1 MLLDDLEA
9 LDISVLD
16 LDEEQKEQIFI
27 TSNENLKA
35 SATDL
40 KDAQTELSLKTSS
53 LSQESLEDINPENVN
68 LNYKKTEGMPDSYNY
83 TIWQAIMEIVVSAYR
98 ITTMSRDEISI
109 EDPTVYFVTTNSL
122 NSVLIAL
129 EMSTNAIM
137 VSIQFIS
144 NSQDE
149 TEASRKYNIQIF
161 LYLLITASGSLLLSL
176 MFLLPIINK
185 VKKNKQDVLE
195 LFMSVKKKDI
205 EEELTKCRKYLAQ
218 FQVNSIKINVFQSNS
233 ETEMAA
239 GEDGEL
245 DKEGQNEDG
254 DELNKEMNDINA
266 FKKNIIKKF
275 GSGFVIHNHNQLCR
289 IKKYEEV

>member
-137 VSIQFIS
+137 VSI
-144 NSQDE
+144 
-149 TEASRKYNIQIF
+149 
-161 LYLLITASGSLLLSL
+161 
-176 MFLLPIINK
+176 
-185 VKKNKQDVLE
+185 
-195 LFMSVKKKDI
+195 
-205 EEELTKCRKYLAQ
+205 
-218 FQVNSIKINVFQSNS
+218 
-233 ETEMAA
+233 
-239 GEDGEL
+239 
-245 DKEGQNEDG
+245 
-254 DELNKEMNDINA
+254 
-266 FKKNIIKKF
+266 
-275 GSGFVIHNHNQLCR
+275 
-289 IKKYEEV
+289 